1 MRSLLV
7 FVLLG
12 ASFLGFATTYSIEL
26 TVEKD
31 GTFWGEALVCTSV
44 EPGQKELLFRLYPN
58 AFGPFL
64 ELTEAWAGGIPLPT
78 DSVEPTVWV
87 VYLPEESP
95 QTVAVELRF
104 QGRLPNELLGYGIFA
119 RTSSTV
125 TLSQFYPIL
134 APWDGEWRVYPTFAF
149 GDNVVA
155 EVADY
160 TVEVVLPA
168 DFLPVGSGEENFVSG
183 KWRISGEN
191 LREFGLVLVCGYE
204 VLSSVWQGIPLR
216 VFFPP
221 ALRPA
226 AEKALT
232 VAQEAL
238 AIYTEKLSD
247 FPYPD
252 LDMVIVPLA
261 SAGGVEY
268 PRLILIAE
276 KYAFDPES
284 EIFAEIVAHELAHQ
298 WWYGEVGVDQV
309 REPWLDE
316 ALATHTSS
324 LYFEAKGKL
333 PEKVA
338 EWRYRY
344 ERAKRLHPT
353 ATVGSAL
360 WEFPSGQG
368 YSSYVYAGGALFLH
382 EVRVL
387 LGDALFFSAL
397 RSFREEFRW
406 RLAQGAELL
415 ALFLEIKPEVSTL
428 VHKYFGKN

>member
-7 FVLLG
+7 FVLFG

-26 TVEKD
+26 AVEKD
-31 GTFWGEALVCTSV
+31 GTFWGKALVCTSV

-64 ELTEAWAGGIPLPT
+64 ELTEAWAGGTPLPT

-95 QTVAVELRF
+95 KTLAVELQFR
-104 QGRLPNELLGYGIFA
+104 GRLPNELLGYGIFA
-119 RTSSTV
+119 QTSSTM

-134 APWDGEWRVYPTFAF
+134 APWDGEWRVYPAFAF

-160 TVEVVLPA
+160 TVEAVLPA
-168 DFLPVGSGEENFVSG
+168 EFLPVGSGAENFVG
-183 KWRISGEN
+183 TKWQISGEN
-191 LREFGLVLVCGYE
+191 LREFGLVLVRDYE
-204 VLSSVWQGIPLR
+204 SLCSFWQGIPLR

-221 ALRPA
+221 PLRAA
-226 AEKALT
+226 AEKALR
-232 VAQEAL
+232 VAEEAL
-238 AIYTEKLSD
+238 EIYTEKLGN

-252 LDMVIVPLA
+252 LDLVIVPLA

-284 EIFAEIVAHELAHQ
+284 ELFAEIVAHELAHQ
-298 WWYGEVGVDQV
+298 WWYGEVGADQV

-316 ALATHTSS
+316 ALATYTSG
-324 LYFEAKGKL
+324 LYFETKGKL
-333 PEKVA
+333 AEKLA
-338 EWRYRY
+338 EWQYRY
-344 ERAKRLHPT
+344 QRAKRLNPS
-353 ATVGSAL
+353 ASVGSAL

-368 YSSYVYAGGALFLH
+368 YSGYVYAGGALFLH
-382 EVRVL
+382 KVREL
-387 LGDALFFSAL
+387 LGDPLFFSAL
-397 RSFREEFRW
+397 RSFREKFRW
-406 RLAQGAELL
+406 RLAEGAELL
-415 ALFLEIKPEVSTL
+415 ALFSALDPQVSSL
-428 VHKYFGKN
+428 VREFFGKD

>member
-1 MRSLLV
+1 MRVFLALILLW
-7 FVLLG
+7 L
-12 ASFLGFATTYSIEL
+12 AFLSFATTYSIEL
-26 TVEKD
+26 AVETD
-31 GTFWGEALVCTSV
+31 GTFVGKALLYTSV
-44 EPGQKELLFRLYPN
+44 EPGQMELLFRLYPN
-58 AFGPFL
+58 AFGPFVK
-64 ELTEAWAGGIPLPT
+64 LTEAWSGEAPLHM

-87 VYLPEESP
+87 IHLPEGIT
-95 QTVAVELRF
+95 QTATIQLRF
-104 QGRLPNELLGYGIFA
+104 EGRLPKELLGYGIFA
-119 RTSSTV
+119 QTSSTM

-134 APWDGEWRVYPTFAF
+134 APWDGEWRVYPAFPF

-160 TVEVVLPA
+160 TVEITLPA
-168 DFLPVGSGEENFVSG
+168 DFLPVGSGEESFRSG
-183 KWRISGEN
+183 KWRISGEK
-191 LREFGLVLVCGYE
+191 LREFGLVLVRGYE
-204 VLSSVWQGIPLR
+204 SLSSVWQEIPLR

-221 ALRPA
+221 SLRPA
-226 AEKALT
+226 AEKALKVT
-232 VAQEAL
+232 QEAL
-238 AIYTEKLSD
+238 DIYTEKLGN

-268 PRLILIAE
+268 PRLILIGE
-276 KYAFDPES
+276 KYALDPES

-316 ALATHTSS
+316 ALATYTSS

-333 PEKVA
+333 QEKVV

-344 ERAKRLHPT
+344 ERAKRLNPA

-360 WEFPSGQG
+360 WEFPSGPG
-368 YSSYVYAGGALFLH
+368 YSGYVYAGGALFLH
-382 EVRVL
+382 EVREL
-387 LGDALFFSAL
+387 LGDTLFFSAL
-397 RSFREEFRW
+397 RSFREKFRW

-415 ALFLEIKPEVSTL
+415 ELFSTL
-428 VHKYFGKN
+428 NPAISSLVQKFFGKD

>member
-1 MRSLLV
+1 MRVFLTLILLWP
-7 FVLLG
+7 
-12 ASFLGFATTYSIEL
+12 AFLGFATTYFIEL
-26 TVEKD
+26 EVEKE
-31 GTFWGEALVCTSV
+31 GTFVGKALVCTSV

-58 AFGPFL
+58 AFGPFV
-64 ELTEAWAGGIPLPT
+64 ELIEAWAGEALLHM
-78 DSVEPTVWV
+78 DSVEPTVWSI
-87 VYLPEESP
+87 YLPEESTP
-95 QTVAVELRF
+95 TATIQLRF
-104 QGRLPNELLGYGIFA
+104 QGRLPRELLGYGIFA
-119 RTSSTV
+119 QTSSTM

-134 APWDGEWRVYPTFAF
+134 SPWDGEWRVYPTFSF

-160 TVEVVLPA
+160 TVEVRLPA
-168 DFLPVGSGEENFVSG
+168 GFLPLGSGEENFVNG

-191 LREFGLVLVCGYE
+191 LREFGLVLVRGYE
-204 VLSSVWQGIPLR
+204 SLSSVWQGIPLR

-221 ALRPA
+221 ALRRA
-226 AEKALT
+226 GEKALSI
-232 VAQEAL
+232 AEEAL
-238 AIYTEKLSD
+238 EIYTEKLGD

-276 KYAFDPES
+276 KYALDAES

-298 WWYGEVGVDQV
+298 WWYGEVGADQV

-316 ALATHTSS
+316 ALATYTSG

-344 ERAKRLHPT
+344 ERAKRLNP
-353 ATVGSAL
+353 AASVGSAL

-368 YSSYVYAGGALFLH
+368 YSGYVYAGGALFLH
-382 EVRVL
+382 EVRNL

-397 RSFREEFRW
+397 RSFREKYRW
-406 RLAQGAELL
+406 RLAQGTELL
-415 ALFLEIKPEVSTL
+415 GLFFEINPEVSSL
-428 VHKYFGKN
+428 VRKYFGKD